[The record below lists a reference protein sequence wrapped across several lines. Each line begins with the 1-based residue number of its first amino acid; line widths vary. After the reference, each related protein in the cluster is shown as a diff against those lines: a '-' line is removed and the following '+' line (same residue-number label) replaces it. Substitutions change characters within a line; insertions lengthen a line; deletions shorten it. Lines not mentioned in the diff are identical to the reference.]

1 MLKTKEIFSRITTR
15 WQSIH
20 DITRDDLDYDLVYT
34 VICVE
39 LLESKVIQLYTSPSC
54 DVKVYALLGVNLWHK
69 VHS

>member
-54 DVKVYALLGVNLWHK
+54 DVKVRLNK
-69 VHS
+69 